1 MPVMGPTYSDD
12 QVDRIYKSVLCFL
25 RENWNIQT
33 SRSSILRDWTE
44 DREERNALL
53 KEAIRGLVELES
65 WESF

>member
-1 MPVMGPTYSDD
+1 MPVMGPTYTDD

-33 SRSSILRDWTE
+33 SRSSILWDWTE